1 MNIGIKDI
9 AYCLP
14 GNIVTNQ
21 DLQQEN
27 PAWDMRQ
34 LEARTGVVKRHIARE
49 GETTLDM
56 AIKACRDMLSKGEGF
71 RDGING
77 LIFCTQSQD
86 HIIPSNSLI
95 VHKEL
100 QLPENVFTF
109 DFNMACSG
117 YIYGLA
123 LAQGLIQA
131 GFADHILLITGD
143 TYSKYI
149 HRKDRSARILF
160 GDAAAVTRIGVEDP
174 GKGVVDI
181 LCETSGKHYDK
192 FIIPAGGCRNPK
204 SSKTSIPMKDRS
216 GNVRT
221 AENIYMN
228 GMGVLGFINTHV
240 PKQINKILKRN
251 AMTLDDIDL
260 FVFHQSSKI
269 SLDSLE
275 RLLEVNGEKVFRNI
289 REIGNTVSASI
300 PIAIKDAMDKGKIES
315 GQTVL
320 ISGFGAGLSWGTA
333 IIQF

>member
-1 MNIGIKDI
+1 VNIGIKDI

-14 GNIVTNQ
+14 ENIVTNQ
-21 DLQQEN
+21 DLQEEN
-27 PAWDMRQ
+27 PAWDMQ
-34 LEARTGVVKRHIARE
+34 LLEARTGVIKRHIVRE
-49 GETTLDM
+49 DETTLDM
-56 AIKACRDMLSKGEGF
+56 AIKACRNLLSKREGF
-71 RDGING
+71 RNEING

-86 HIIPSNSLI
+86 HIIPSNSFI

-100 QLPENVFTF
+100 QLQENVFAF

-123 LAQGLIQA
+123 LTQGLIQS

-149 HRKDRSARILF
+149 HRKDRSARVLF
-160 GDAAAVTRIGVEDP
+160 GDAAAVTRIGAESPD
-174 GKGVVDI
+174 KGVIDI

-192 FIIPAGGCRNPK
+192 FIIPAGGCRNPT
-204 SSKTSIPMKDRS
+204 SAETSIPMKDKS

-221 AENIYMN
+221 AENIFMD

-240 PKQINKILKRN
+240 PKQIRKILERN
-251 AMTLDDIDL
+251 GLTLDEIDL

-275 RLLEVNGEKVFRNI
+275 RLLGIDHDKVFRNI

-300 PIAIKDAMDKGKIES
+300 PIAIKDAMVNGKIES
-315 GQTVL
+315 GHTVL

-333 IIQF
+333 IVRF